1 VRAKP
6 LRHDA
11 FAAKR
16 ARLLEDGWAIRVEVR
31 VQRYA
36 VPRIGQ
42 QLGKPRLAIFKLRPT
57 QVLAI
62 DFDQVEGAKQCSAVV
77 LAVSQQVEDR

>member
-1 VRAKP
+1 MIDAARTIVRAKP

-16 ARLLEDGWAIRVEVR
+16 ARLLEDGWPVRVEVR

-36 VPRIGQ
+36 VVRVTIATTTAS
-42 QLGKPRLAIFKLRPT
+42 PRLRMKRPRRG
-57 QVLAI
+57 LPLPGKA
-62 DFDQVEGAKQCSAVV
+62 
-77 LAVSQQVEDR
+77 L